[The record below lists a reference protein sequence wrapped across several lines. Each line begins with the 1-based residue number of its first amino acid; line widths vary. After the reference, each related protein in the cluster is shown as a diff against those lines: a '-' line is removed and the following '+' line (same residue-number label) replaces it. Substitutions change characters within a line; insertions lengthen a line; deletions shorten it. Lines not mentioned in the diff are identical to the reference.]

1 LRWVRSGIGG
11 AVARGLGCAWDETST
26 VAMTCTF
33 TLGAIPGSSFGAMS
47 TIVNEPLIT
56 ILGRV
61 VIAYSRRNAE

>member
-1 LRWVRSGIGG
+1 
-11 AVARGLGCAWDETST
+11 
-26 VAMTCTF
+26 MTCAF
-33 TLGAIPGSSFGAMS
+33 TLGAIPSSSFGAMS